1 MLVRRVFAL
10 TALPWVAACQL
21 LLAEV
26 TDRPEANATTDAS
39 NASGD
44 VAFFPEAGRP
54 CALDAVAVD
63 LALEGTPRLL
73 ITDDEGAY
81 FVEELSSGA
90 TKLSSWTAS
99 AGGPLVRRS
108 IETLSGEAIR
118 LVWPDP
124 EERTIW
130 YVASGPSDVVFRKV
144 GKALSTLD
152 NPPFVNRAAPAAE
165 RYGPGVAKLAVVAF
179 PGPGPGV
186 EVGFA
191 VPRADYGLDVLF
203 KDSALGASSA
213 LGLITDG
220 VSVYMAASSRRI
232 LKFGRGN
239 VATLF
244 EATDGAR
251 RRSAHRGAWGDVYWL
266 NETDIRAVSANGG
279 ASRSVAP
286 RAELFT
292 VDDVCLYFGNSAAPA
307 LSAVP
312 LDGGAAVV
320 LGGPVRSM
328 SSRLAREASS
338 DDDEG
343 PAEHSRHSSRFKVE
357 VRRVLSCALRKSG
370 G

>member
-1 MLVRRVFAL
+1 MLVRRAFTL

-232 LKFGRGN
+232 LKYSRGN
-239 VATLF
+239 VTTLF
-244 EATDGAR
+244 EATDGGA
-251 RRSAHRGAWGDVYWL
+251 APVGPIAVRGGDVYWL
-266 NETDIRAVSANGG
+266 NESDIRAVSANGG
-279 ASRSVAP
+279 PSRSVAP
-286 RAELFT
+286 RAEHFT
-292 VDDVCLYFGNSAAPA
+292 VDDVCLYLGNSAAPE

-320 LGGPVRSM
+320 LGGSGPVHELTAS
-328 SSRLAREASS
+328 ARGIFWTTKVPPSIHAILRAS
-338 DDDEG
+338 
-343 PAEHSRHSSRFKVE
+343 K
-357 VRRVLSCALRKSG
+357 
-370 G
+370 